1 MLRLTVVSRTKEQA
15 VLMIDGRVS
24 GADVALLEKE
34 GTRLLQDAERL
45 VLDLSG
51 VKFIDQTGLAVIKRW
66 SGERLAL
73 RGASLFVNEL
83 LAAEGLV

>member
-1 MLRLTVVSRTKEQA
+1 MLRLTVVSQTRKQA
-15 VLMIDGRVS
+15 VLRVDGRVS
-24 GADVALLEKE
+24 GADAALLDKE

-51 VKFIDQTGLAVIKRW
+51 VKFIDQTGLAVVKGW

-83 LAAEGLV
+83 LAAEGLA